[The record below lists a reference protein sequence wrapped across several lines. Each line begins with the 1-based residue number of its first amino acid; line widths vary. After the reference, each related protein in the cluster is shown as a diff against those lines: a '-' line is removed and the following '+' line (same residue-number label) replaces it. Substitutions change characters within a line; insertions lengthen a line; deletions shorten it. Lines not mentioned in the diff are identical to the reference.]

1 VLAGKLKDQVM
12 LSMVYV
18 SSITRPLNEEDFTQ
32 LLAAARQNNERNDIT
47 GLLLYKDGNFMQA
60 VEGPDEAVSTLFDRI
75 RRDSRHHGVLMLLK
89 EQITERRF
97 PNWSMSLKNLNQLE
111 APQRAQI
118 NSFLTDDFTAESYRK
133 NPTSAI
139 KLLLTFRDVV
149 R

>member
-1 VLAGKLKDQVM
+1 M

-18 SSITRPLNEEDFTQ
+18 SSASRPLIEEDFVQ
-32 LLAAARQNNERNDIT
+32 LLSAAQANNQRNGIT

-60 VEGPDEAVSTLFDRI
+60 VEGPDEQVLGLFDRI

-97 PNWSMSLKNLNQLE
+97 PDWSMSMKNVHQLSE
-111 APQRAQI
+111 AQRSKV
-118 NSFLTDDFTAESYRK
+118 NPFLTDSFTADSYRS
-133 NPTSAI
+133 NPSAAI